1 MLIDH
6 TECSD
11 TYINGYSDIFYW
23 NQKQDNLKIYE
34 LHSCEN
40 QSVIY
45 FYRRCRRCDRL
56 DRLPM
61 LRTDRECEVRT
72 LRSALRCDDSTTLF
86 TNIFRRPLSPGSQLP
101 FLACQKI
108 ENISHFLS
116 FSAGGHRAAHRT
128 ASLLSLTH
136 ISRIKNST
144 KVFKKH

>member
-1 MLIDH
+1 M
-6 TECSD
+6 
-11 TYINGYSDIFYW
+11 
-23 NQKQDNLKIYE
+23 KIYE

-56 DRLPM
+56 DRLSM

-86 TNIFRRPLSPGSQLP
+86 TNIFRRPLSPGSQLA

-116 FSAGGHRAAHRT
+116 FSAGGIASQSHSHFSHQKFYKNLKNMDPITTPGPGPIPWSRT
-128 ASLLSLTH
+128 AYT
-136 ISRIKNST
+136 
-144 KVFKKH
+144 

>member
-1 MLIDH
+1 M
-6 TECSD
+6 
-11 TYINGYSDIFYW
+11 
-23 NQKQDNLKIYE
+23 KIYE

-56 DRLPM
+56 PM

-72 LRSALRCDDSTTLF
+72 LRSAVRCDDSTTLF
-86 TNIFRRPLSPGSQLP
+86 TNIFRRPLSPGSQLA

-116 FSAGGHRAAHRT
+116 FSAGGQRAAQHCFSVSLTLLASKILQKSLKNMDPITTPGPGPIPWSRT
-128 ASLLSLTH
+128 AYT
-136 ISRIKNST
+136 
-144 KVFKKH
+144 

>member
-1 MLIDH
+1 M
-6 TECSD
+6 
-11 TYINGYSDIFYW
+11 
-23 NQKQDNLKIYE
+23 KIYE

-45 FYRRCRRCDRL
+45 FYRRCRRC

-86 TNIFRRPLSPGSQLP
+86 TNIFRRPLSPGSQLA

-116 FSAGGHRAAHRT
+116 FSAGGIASQSHSHFSHQKFYKNLKNMDPITTPGPGPIPWSRT
-128 ASLLSLTH
+128 AYT
-136 ISRIKNST
+136 
-144 KVFKKH
+144 

>member
-1 MLIDH
+1 M
-6 TECSD
+6 
-11 TYINGYSDIFYW
+11 
-23 NQKQDNLKIYE
+23 KIYE

-56 DRLPM
+56 DRLSM

-72 LRSALRCDDSTTLF
+72 LRSAVRCDDSTTLF
-86 TNIFRRPLSPGSQLP
+86 TNIFRRPLSPGSQLA

-116 FSAGGHRAAHRT
+116 FSAGGHRART
-128 ASLLSLTH
+128 ALLQKSKILQKSLKNMDPITTPGPGP
-136 ISRIKNST
+136 IPWSRT
-144 KVFKKH
+144 AYT

>member
-1 MLIDH
+1 M
-6 TECSD
+6 
-11 TYINGYSDIFYW
+11 
-23 NQKQDNLKIYE
+23 KIYE

-56 DRLPM
+56 DRLSM

-86 TNIFRRPLSPGSQLP
+86 TNIFRRPLSPGSQLA

-108 ENISHFLS
+108 ENISHFIS
-116 FSAGGHRAAHRT
+116 FSAGGHRAAQHCF
-128 ASLLSLTH
+128 SVSLTHISH

-144 KVFKKH
+144 KVFKKHGSDYNSRTRTHTLVPDGIHMK